1 MKRIAALLIA
11 LLILLVAYAVY
22 RARADGLKNVDPA
35 AAREIEKAQRR

>member
-1 MKRIAALLIA
+1 MKRIAAWLIA

-22 RARADGLKNVDPA
+22 RNRTGALKNVDPA